1 MNSLIS
7 QTRSYID
14 GEWTG
19 ASNGAEMDIL
29 NPATE
34 EVIARVPR
42 STVQDVDRAV
52 AAASTAF
59 ETWVDTTPQ
68 ERMEMLLAIA
78 DRLEEQHTAFEDLD
92 SLNVGKIITQARTEM
107 VWAADN
113 LRFFGAASRFLE
125 GKSAGEY
132 LKGHTSMIR
141 REPIGVVGQIAPW
154 NYPLCMAVWKIGPA
168 LAAGNTVVLKPADP
182 TPLTALRLAELTEG
196 ILPRGVLNVVTGT
209 GPEAG
214 ERLVT
219 HPDVRMISLT
229 GSTETGK
236 HVARLAADSV
246 KRLHLELGGKT
257 PVLVFDDADLD
268 AAAGRII
275 EKGFCNSGQDCMA
288 ASRVLATPGVYDE
301 LVERLAAKAD
311 SMLVADPADGESVE
325 MGPVVTKAH
334 HDRVVG
340 FIERAVSDGAE
351 VKAGGNSPDGKGF
364 FVRPTIMA
372 GADQRSELVQKE
384 IFGPVISVQRV
395 EDEAQALAY
404 ANDVDYGLT
413 ASVYTQ
419 DVSRSMRLIRRL
431 EFGTVW
437 VNTHDTTIVEF
448 PHGGFKQ
455 SGYGK
460 DMSMYAVEE
469 YTNIKNVMLS
479 HGG

>member
-1 MNSLIS
+1 MTVKI
-7 QTRSYID
+7 QQDRSYVD
-14 GEWTG
+14 GEWVG
-19 ASNGAEMDIL
+19 ASDGEEMEVV

-34 EVIARVPR
+34 EVIATVPK
-42 STVQDVDRAV
+42 STVADVDRAV
-52 AAASTAF
+52 SAASAAF
-59 ETWVDTTPQ
+59 EQWVETTPQ
-68 ERMEMLLAIA
+68 ERMEMLVALA
-78 DRLEEQHTAFEDLD
+78 DRLEDNHEEFEDID

-113 LRFFGAASRFLE
+113 LRFFAAASRFME

-132 LKGHTSMIR
+132 LRDHTSYIR

-168 LAAGNTVVLKPADP
+168 LSAGNTVVLKPADA
-182 TPLTALRLAELTEG
+182 TPLTALRLAELSEG
-196 ILPRGVLNVVTGT
+196 ILPPGVLNVVTGT
-209 GPEAG
+209 GPQAG
-214 ERLVT
+214 QRIVE
-219 HPDVRMISLT
+219 HPDVRMVSLT

-236 HVARLAADSV
+236 HVARLAANTV

-268 AAAGRII
+268 AAASRII

-288 ASRVLATPGVYDE
+288 ASRILATPGVYDE
-301 LVERLAAKAD
+301 LLERLTEKAS
-311 SMLVADPADGESVE
+311 SMKVDDPAVGESVQ

-334 HDRVVG
+334 QERVIG
-340 FIERAVSDGAE
+340 FIDRAVSAGAA
-351 VKAGGNSPDGKGF
+351 VQAGGGTLGARGF
-364 FVRPTIMA
+364 FVEPTILS
-372 GADQRSELVQKE
+372 GADQHSEVVQRE

-395 EDEAQALAY
+395 ADEAAAVKW

-413 ASVYTQ
+413 ASVYTR
-419 DVSRSMRLIRRL
+419 DVGRALRMTRRL
-431 EFGTVW
+431 NFGTVW

-469 YTNIKNVMLS
+469 YTNIKNVMIS
-479 HGG
+479 HA

>member
-1 MNSLIS
+1 MSVKVR
-7 QTRSYID
+7 QDRSYID
-14 GEWTG
+14 GEWVG
-19 ASNGAEMDIL
+19 SSDGEEMEIL

-34 EVIARVPR
+34 EVIATVPR
-42 STVQDVDRAV
+42 STVADVDRAV

-59 ETWVDTTPQ
+59 ESWVETTPQ
-68 ERMEMLLAIA
+68 ERMEMLIALAN
-78 DRLEEQHTAFEDLD
+78 RLEENHEEFEDLD

-107 VWAADN
+107 IWAADN
-113 LRFFGAASRFLE
+113 LRFFAAASRFME

-132 LKGHTSMIR
+132 LRGHTSYIR

-168 LAAGNTVVLKPADP
+168 LSAGNTVVLKPADA
-182 TPLTALRLAELTEG
+182 TPLTALRLAELSEG
-196 ILPRGVLNVVTGT
+196 ILPAGVLNVVTGT
-209 GPEAG
+209 GPQAG
-214 ERLVT
+214 QRIVE
-219 HPDVRMISLT
+219 HPDVRMVSLT

-236 HVARLAADSV
+236 HVARLAANTV

-288 ASRVLATPGVYDE
+288 ASRILATPGVYDE
-301 LVERLAAKAD
+301 LLERLTAKAA
-311 SMLVADPADGESVE
+311 SMKVDNPAVGESVE
-325 MGPVVTKAH
+325 MGPLVTKAH
-334 HDRVVG
+334 QERVLG
-340 FIERAVSDGAE
+340 FIDRAVSAGAS
-351 VKAGGNSPDGKGF
+351 VHAGGSSTGARGF
-364 FVRPTIMA
+364 FVEPTIMA
-372 GADQRSELVQKE
+372 GAEQRSELVQRE

-395 EDEAQALAY
+395 EDEEAAVKW
-404 ANDVDYGLT
+404 ANDCDYGLT
-413 ASVYTQ
+413 ASVYTAN
-419 DVSRSMRLIRRL
+419 VGRALRMTRRL
-431 EFGTVW
+431 NFGTVW

-469 YTNIKNVMLS
+469 YTNIKNVMIS
-479 HGG
+479 HA